1 LMGNSVPHVFIS
13 YVREN
18 SDIVDRLAKELSSY
32 SVTVWLDRNDIEPG
46 ARWRDAI
53 KKAIRDGKFFIA
65 CFSNESSQ
73 RDRTHMNEEL
83 TIAIDELRTRP
94 SDRTW
99 FIPVLLNET
108 HIPTRPISSGEDLS
122 DLQLV
127 KLYESWDEGINRII
141 RVLGHDDPVLTRIR
155 HLSEIIDRGFDKD
168 RVHAIN
174 ELGGIIPV
182 KKPAVLA
189 LLKAS
194 KDPNREIRIASLN
207 ALAKVGTAAAEAVPA
222 LIATLKDPE
231 LYDGHAAAEALARIG
246 PSALPALAAALIA
259 DGDQHISRIAT
270 AALGMIGS
278 AAGEAVPALL
288 ALFKGV
294 SVPNF
299 RAQTAAAIALREIGA
314 AAVPALIVGLN
325 HPDLNVRQAAARA
338 LGMKAWP
345 AAVPA
350 LAAALKDPEQLVR
363 RAAAQALGWPMAAQA
378 VPALIAS
385 LEDPDLYVRR
395 AAAQALGNIGP
406 AAMEGL
412 SALSAALKDPD
423 LGVREAIAEA
433 VRKIGSA
440 KAICGA
446 PPPALSRS

>member
-1 LMGNSVPHVFIS
+1 VPHVFIS

-18 SDIVDRLAKELSSY
+18 RDIVDRLTAELLNY
-32 SVTVWLDRNDIEPG
+32 NVTVWLDRNDIEPG

-65 CFSNESSQ
+65 CFSNEYNQ

-83 TIAIDELRTRP
+83 TIAIDELKTRHT
-94 SDRTW
+94 DRTW
-99 FIPVLLNET
+99 FIPVMLNET
-108 HIPTRPISSGEDLS
+108 HIPTRTIGGGENLG

-127 KLYESWDEGINRII
+127 NLYENWDEGINRII
-141 RVLGHDDPVLTRIR
+141 RVVGHEDPVLRRIW
-155 HLSEIIDRGFDKD
+155 HLSEIIDRPFDKE

-174 ELGGIIPV
+174 ELGSIIPV
-182 KKPAVLA
+182 KKLAVLK

-222 LIATLKDPE
+222 LIAALKDPE
-231 LYDGHAAAEALARIG
+231 LYDERDAAEALANIG
-246 PSALPALAAALIA
+246 PAALPALAAALIA
-259 DGDQHISRIAT
+259 DGDQYISRIAT
-270 AALGMIGS
+270 EALRMIGP
-278 AAGEAVPALL
+278 AAGEAVPAIL
-288 ALFKGV
+288 ALFKEV

-299 RAQTAAAIALREIGA
+299 GTQTAAAIALGEIGA
-314 AAVPALIVGLN
+314 AAVPALIAGLKD
-325 HPDLNVRQAAARA
+325 PDLYVRRAAAQA

-363 RAAAQALGWPMAAQA
+363 RAAAQALGWPMAVEA

-412 SALSAALKDPD
+412 SALSTALEDPD
-423 LGVREAIAEA
+423 LGMRETTAEAI
-433 VRKIGSA
+433 RKIGPA
-440 KAICGA
+440 KAICSD
-446 PPPALSRS
+446 PPPALPGGR